1 MSGTRNHEK
10 LFDVGGKIA
19 LVTGSTRGLG
29 YVLARGLGMAGA
41 AVVINGRDRSRLD
54 ASVARLREEGLSVS
68 GYCFDITDAEQIE
81 AQVTRME
88 RDVGTIDI
96 LLNNAGI
103 NKRGPLAELSER
115 TWREVID
122 IDLTGAFLVSRR
134 VVRGMIARKEGKI
147 INICSLLSELGRA
160 TVAPYCAAKGGLKML
175 TRTMVVEWAGH
186 NIQVNGIG
194 PGYFHTE
201 MTEPLARDKEFDS
214 WLKSRTP
221 AARWGDPSELVGT
234 ALYLAS
240 PASSFVNG
248 QVIYVDGGMLASL

>member
-1 MSGTRNHEK
+1 MSFARNHEK

-29 YVLARGLGMAGA
+29 YVLARGFCMAGA
-41 AVVINGRDRSRLD
+41 TVVINGRDRRRLD
-54 ASVARLREEGLSVS
+54 ATVAGLRKEGLSVS
-68 GYCFDITDAEQIE
+68 GYRFDIIDAEQIE
-81 AQVTRME
+81 AQVTRIE
-88 RDVGTIDI
+88 REVGTINI
-96 LLNNAGI
+96 LVNNAGVI
-103 NKRGPLAELSER
+103 KRGPLEELSES

-134 VVRGMIARKEGKI
+134 VVRGMIAQGEGKI
-147 INICSLLSELGRA
+147 INICSLLGELGRA

-175 TRTMVVEWAGH
+175 TRTMAVEWAGH

-194 PGYFHTE
+194 PGYFRTE
-201 MTEPLARDKEFDS
+201 MTEPLARAKEFDA

-248 QVIYVDGGMLASL
+248 QVIYVDGGVLASL